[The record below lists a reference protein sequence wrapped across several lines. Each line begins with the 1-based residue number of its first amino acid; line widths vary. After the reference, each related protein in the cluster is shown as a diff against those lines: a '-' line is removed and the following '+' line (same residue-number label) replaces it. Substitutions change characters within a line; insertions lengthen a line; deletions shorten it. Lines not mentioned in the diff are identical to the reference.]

1 MNRRLF
7 FPGQTRLW
15 CGPQAAPGLAGVG
28 TNGLDGDL
36 GLRVIL
42 AKPRGFCAGV
52 ERAIEIVE
60 RALEIYGPPVYVRHE
75 IVHNKRVVEDLK
87 AKGARFVEELDE
99 IPDGAVTVF
108 SAHGVAQKVE
118 DVARLRALPVVDATC
133 PLVAKVHKEGQ
144 RYAEQGFEVVLI
156 GHEGHPEVEGT
167 MGRIPG
173 KVYLVSTAE
182 AVGKLQVGNPDKLAY
197 VSQTTL
203 SVDDTREVIEALSVR
218 FPKIVGPDVKDICY
232 ATQNRQRAVRELAP
246 KVDLF
251 LVVGARNSS
260 NSNRLREIAADTGVA
275 TYLIEDASHLDPR
288 WLEGVDA
295 VGITAGAS
303 TPEELV
309 VELIDRLR
317 SHRDIEVEVLDGEE
331 ENVQFKLPEELRNL
345 PVARIA

>member
-1 MNRRLF
+1 M
-7 FPGQTRLW
+7 
-15 CGPQAAPGLAGVG
+15 
-28 TNGLDGDL
+28 
-36 GLRVIL
+36 RVIL

-87 AKGARFVEELDE
+87 AKGARFVEELHE

-108 SAHGVAQKVE
+108 SAHGVSQKVE
-118 DVARLRALPVVDATC
+118 DVARLRSLPVVDATC

-167 MGRIPG
+167 MGRVPG
-173 KVYLVSTAE
+173 KVYLVSNAE
-182 AVGKLQVGNPDKLAY
+182 DVSKLEVDNPDKLAY

-232 ATQNRQRAVRELAP
+232 ATQNRQRAVRTLAP

-275 TYLIEDASHLDPR
+275 TFLIEDASHLDPR
-288 WLEGVDA
+288 WLEKAEA

-309 VELIDRLR
+309 IELIDRMR
-317 SHRDIEVEVLDGEE
+317 SYRDIELEVLDGEE

>member
-1 MNRRLF
+1 MK
-7 FPGQTRLW
+7 
-15 CGPQAAPGLAGVG
+15 
-28 TNGLDGDL
+28 
-36 GLRVIL
+36 VIL

-60 RALEIYGPPVYVRHE
+60 KALEIYGPPVYVRHE

-108 SAHGVAQKVE
+108 SAHGVSQKVE
-118 DVARLRALPVVDATC
+118 DHARLRVLPVVDATC

-167 MGRIPG
+167 MGRIPA
-173 KVYLVSTAE
+173 KVYLVSSVAD
-182 AVGKLQVGNPDKLAY
+182 VGELEVSDPDKVAY

-203 SVDDTREVIEALSVR
+203 SVDDTREVIEALSDR
-218 FPKIVGPDVKDICY
+218 FPKIVGPDVRDICY

-251 LVVGARNSS
+251 FVVGARNSS

-275 TYLIEDASHLDPR
+275 TYLIEDASHLDPA
-288 WLEGVDA
+288 WLRGVDS

-309 VELIDRLR
+309 QELIDRLR
-317 SHRDIEVEVLDGEE
+317 SYSEIELEVLDGEE
-331 ENVQFKLPEELRNL
+331 ENVQFRLPDELRKL